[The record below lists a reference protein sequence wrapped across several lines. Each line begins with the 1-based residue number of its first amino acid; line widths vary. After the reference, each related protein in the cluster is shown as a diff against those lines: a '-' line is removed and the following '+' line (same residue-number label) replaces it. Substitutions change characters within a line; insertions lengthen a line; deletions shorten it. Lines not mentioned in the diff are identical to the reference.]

1 MQLNTLIGYDQWKTA
16 TPAYPPII
24 LDCGASDCEGIYEG
38 EEYMLLDGSAFHR
51 SCVTKDDML
60 KAISEN
66 LFECDLLQILAEYEL
81 LEIITEAQTKAQ
93 TESQPKGEFILVGG
107 MN

>member
-1 MQLNTLIGYDQWKTA
+1 MQLNTLIGYDQWKTKTHGYA
-16 TPAYPPII
+16 QIAI
-24 LDCGASDCEGIYEG
+24 DCGNPDCEGIYEG

-51 SCVTKDDML
+51 SCITKDVIL

-81 LEIITEAQTKAQ
+81 LEIITEAQTEA
-93 TESQPKGEFILVGG
+93 QPKGGFILIGG